1 MIQPMKIL
9 VASDLHYRLKQ
20 FDWLNSQAGRCDAMI
35 IAGDMLDISSH
46 LDLGVQIV
54 VMKKYLKNIGEKIP
68 LLVCSGNHDG
78 NEKNEND
85 EYIAPWLQEARDK
98 QVYVDGDNVFFGST
112 LITVFP
118 WWDGDVTKQEVA
130 EQIKQSSQLEYEK
143 WIWIYHAPPDNS
155 LTSWAGKRFIG
166 DAELNK
172 WIEQYQP
179 DMVVTG
185 HIHESPF
192 KTDGSWV
199 DQLGKTW
206 IFNAGSHIGDVPAHI
221 ILDIEAMS
229 AEWYSL
235 AGNDSRQLE
244 QRGN

>member
-1 MIQPMKIL
+1 MKIL
-9 VASDLHYRLKQ
+9 VVSDLHYRLKQ
-20 FDWLNSQAGRCDAMI
+20 FDWLNSQAGHCDAMI

-112 LITVFP
+112 LITIFP

-155 LTSWAGKRFIG
+155 LTSWVGKRFIG

>member
-20 FDWLNSQAGRCDAMI
+20 FDWLDSQAGHCDAMI

-98 QVYVDGDNVFFGST
+98 QVHVDGDNVFFGST

-155 LTSWAGKRFIG
+155 LTSWVGKRFIG

>member
-1 MIQPMKIL
+1 MIRPMKIL

-20 FDWLNSQAGRCDAMI
+20 FDWLNSQAGHCDAMI

-85 EYIAPWLQEARDK
+85 EYIARWLQEARDK

-143 WIWIYHAPPDNS
+143 WIWIYHAPPDKS
-155 LTSWAGKRFIG
+155 LTSWVGKRFIG

-179 DMVVTG
+179 DMVVSG